1 MRKGRKKESLLH
13 RENCLRSMDRDH
25 HSGPEGNPL
34 DPEGPPLGGSRL
46 GSIGRGRYY
55 SPEGKPPGSEGP
67 PLGGSHLSS
76 IGRGRHSRPVG
87 KPPGLDAPQLAFY
100 VIHAKSI

>member
-1 MRKGRKKESLLH
+1 
-13 RENCLRSMDRDH
+13 MDRDH
-25 HSGPEGNPL
+25 HSEPEGNPL
-34 DPEGPPLGGSRL
+34 GPEGPPLWGSRL

-100 VIHAKSI
+100 VIHAKSIWSIIVNLAFILNFF